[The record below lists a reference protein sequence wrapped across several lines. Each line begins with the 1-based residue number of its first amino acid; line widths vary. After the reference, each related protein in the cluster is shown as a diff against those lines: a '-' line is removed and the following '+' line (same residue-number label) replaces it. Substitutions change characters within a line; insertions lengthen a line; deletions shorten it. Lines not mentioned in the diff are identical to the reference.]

1 MSTELHRISTHDGIL
16 RIKKLIQNNQGDK
29 GRLEYIAETLQ
40 KGKPLFHSDQ
50 IYLSKKIQ
58 ADVVPAEIK
67 KPTETD
73 NKIKKV
79 KRLISLKFGELGRLR
94 YILQSLQSGKKLYHS
109 DNNYIEL
116 KTNEF
121 LQFSQGKRLRRRTSN
136 IIPPTP
142 KPEKVEEITFEPPRE
157 LPKEKSVVPQS
168 TTPPPDI
175 PKRLE
180 GIEDAVLSKPKE
192 SSDLAD
198 LLEDSSRVNLA
209 IEIERQKI
217 NRLKADH
224 ENLKAQRDELS
235 QLIAYRQEYEIKI
248 NREKEILEKEIKI
261 EQEKVNEKDRLVAEL
276 IKNQSKI
283 IQTKTER
290 EVLMKQIEIEKT
302 KSDMDLNEEQ
312 NELEKVKKLYDT
324 LQDEIKIKEQDLVKT
339 IKENQRISGEEIT
352 SGYNLEEL
360 KNRSEELKEVVK
372 EAEKNKDKIDEVLK
386 ESKKLIEEQNRIIEA
401 EEKLKKLKSDLDE
414 S

>member
-1 MSTELHRISTHDGIL
+1 MSTELQRISTHDGIL

-50 IYLSKKIQ
+50 IYLNKKIL
-58 ADVVPAEIK
+58 ADVSPAEIK

-73 NKIKKV
+73 KKIKKV
-79 KRLISLKFGELGRLR
+79 KRLISLRFGELGRLR
-94 YILQSLQSGKKLYHS
+94 YILQNLQSGKKIYHS
-109 DNNYIEL
+109 DENYVEL
-116 KTNEF
+116 KTKEF
-121 LQFSQGKRLRRRTSN
+121 LQFSEGKRLRRKIGAVIPTS
-136 IIPPTP
+136 P
-142 KPEKVEEITFEPPRE
+142 KPEKMEEIFYEPPTE
-157 LPKEKSVVPQS
+157 LPKEQS
-168 TTPPPDI
+168 IIQQPDI
-175 PKRLE
+175 PKRLQE
-180 GIEDAVLSKPKE
+180 IEEAVLSKQKE
-192 SSDLAD
+192 SSDLVD

-209 IEIERQKI
+209 IDIERQKI
-217 NRLKADH
+217 NRLKSDH
-224 ENLKAQRDELS
+224 EKLKVQRDELS

-248 NREKEILEKEIKI
+248 NHEKEILEKEIKM
-261 EQEKVNEKDRLVAEL
+261 EQEKVNEKDKLVAEL

-290 EVLMKQIEIEKT
+290 EVLMKQIEIEKK
-302 KSDMDLNEEQ
+302 KSDMDLAEEQ
-312 NELEKVKKLYDT
+312 NELKKVKKLYEV
-324 LQDEIKIKEQDLVKT
+324 LQDEIKLKEKDLITT
-339 IKENQRISGEEIT
+339 IKESQRITGEEIT

-360 KNRSEELKEVVK
+360 KIRSEELKEVVK
-372 EAEKNKDKIDEVLK
+372 EAEKNKDAIEEVLK